1 MEENAAMF
9 FQSFMLMVSFVLKL
23 ASLDIHDAKK
33 DLVLGGY
40 HINIFLYNIMPDE
53 FISIMDFKN
62 I

>member
-1 MEENAAMF
+1 
-9 FQSFMLMVSFVLKL
+9 MVSFVLKL

-40 HINIFLYNIMPDE
+40 HIYVYTYIHNIMPDE
-53 FISIMDFKN
+53 FISIMDLKN